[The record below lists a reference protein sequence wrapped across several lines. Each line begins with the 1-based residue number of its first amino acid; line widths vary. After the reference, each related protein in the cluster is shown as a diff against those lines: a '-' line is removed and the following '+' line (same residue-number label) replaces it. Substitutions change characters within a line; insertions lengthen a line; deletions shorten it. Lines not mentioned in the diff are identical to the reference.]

1 MTTADA
7 RGFGDPVFDAH
18 HVFRS
23 AMMALARPGSIHRL
37 TADLRPPAPLT
48 RGLAALALS
57 LCDFETLVWLDDHL
71 AASADVVS
79 FLRFHTGA
87 RFVDNRQQATFA
99 FVGDADHLRD
109 LQGFSIGT
117 LEYPDRSTTLV
128 IGVCHLLIDTISGL
142 VLTGPGIEG
151 DVRLDAGPAI
161 TRLKSCF
168 IDNHN
173 LFPRGI
179 DAIFVAGDKIAA
191 VPRSTQ
197 IAM

>member
-7 RGFGDPVFDAH
+7 RGFADPVFDAH

-23 AMMALARPGSIHRL
+23 AMMALARPGSVHRL
-37 TADLRPPAPLT
+37 TADLRSPAPLT
-48 RGLAALALS
+48 NGLAAVALS
-57 LCDFETLVWLDDHL
+57 LCDFETVVWLDDHL
-71 AASADVVS
+71 AANPDVMS

-87 RFVDNRQQATFA
+87 RFVNNRAQATFA
-99 FVGDADHLRD
+99 FVGDADQLSD

-117 LEYPDRSTTLV
+117 LDYPDRSTTLV
-128 IGVCHLLIDTISGL
+128 IEVCHLLGDTIGGL
-142 VLTGPGIEG
+142 VLNGPGIE
-151 DVRLDAGPAI
+151 DQVHLDAGPAI
-161 TRLKSCF
+161 TRLKSCL

-179 DAIFVAGDKIAA
+179 DALFVAGDKIAA
-191 VPRSTQ
+191 VPRSTV